1 MNTTILAKTLA
12 ATLLA
17 GQSLAAPPVANDS
30 LRIESEHQF
39 VRDYGDRLEK
49 LAPGVYQVTRGAL
62 AGQTISIGE
71 SGLAFDLALLRAQVP
86 GALAER
92 RQLQKRIRL
101 LEQTGQRYLQA
112 RATAARTG
120 VAAKATRTGTFPCQY
135 LPPGA
140 SFPVFYNG
148 SASVNADVS
157 LYLPRSDGFYNPYY
171 ARAIARAN
179 GQVLRPA
186 GVPATISMLA
196 YGSAHE
202 RQLGQLVTRESF
214 GIDTAG
220 VNTGYVYSGPTFYHN
235 MLATASVHGRGDCY
249 GYVSVSD
256 SMTPNF

>member
-1 MNTTILAKTLA
+1 MKMTTLTASLA

-17 GQSLAAPPVANDS
+17 GQAMATSPVANDS
-30 LRIESEHQF
+30 FRIESETQF
-39 VRDYGDRLEK
+39 AQDYGDRVEK
-49 LAPGVYQVTRGAL
+49 LAPGVYQVTRGPL
-62 AGQTISIGE
+62 AGQTISMGE
-71 SGLAFDLALLRAQVP
+71 SGLAFDLALLRARVP

-92 RQLQKRIRL
+92 RQLQKQIRM
-101 LEQTGQRYLQA
+101 LEQTAQRYRL
-112 RATAARTG
+112 ARTRSASSG
-120 VAAKATRTGTFPCQY
+120 VATKATRTGTFPCQY

-148 SASVNADVS
+148 SATVSADAS
-157 LYLPRSDGFYNPYY
+157 LYLLRGDGLYNPYY

-186 GVPATISMLA
+186 GVPANISVLA
-196 YGSAHE
+196 YASAQE
-202 RQLGQLVTRESF
+202 RQLGQTITRESF
-214 GIDTAG
+214 GIDSAG

-235 MLATASVHGRGDCY
+235 LFATASVHGRGDCT

>member
-1 MNTTILAKTLA
+1 MTKTTLATSLA

-17 GQSLAAPPVANDS
+17 GQALAAQPLANDS
-30 LRIESEHQF
+30 FRIESETQF
-39 VRDYGDRLEK
+39 AQDYGDRVEK

-101 LEQTGQRYLQA
+101 LEQTQQRYVLA
-112 RATAARTG
+112 RSRTAGSASAT
-120 VAAKATRTGTFPCQY
+120 KAFRSVSLPCDY
-135 LPPGA
+135 RPPGA
-140 SFPVFYNG
+140 SFPVLYYMTATV
-148 SASVNADVS
+148 SADAS

-171 ARAIARAN
+171 ARASARAS

-186 GVPATISMLA
+186 SVPVNISVLA
-196 YGSAHE
+196 YASAHE
-202 RQLGQLVTRESF
+202 RQLGQPVTRESI
-214 GIDTAG
+214 GTDSVG
-220 VNTGYVYSGPTFYHN
+220 VNTGFVYSGPTAYHN
-235 MLATASVHGRGDCY
+235 LTATAMVFGRGDCY